1 MGNTGSRAAVRE
13 NWELDVRQVEFGM
26 TVSHVE
32 MSRGYFC
39 V

>member
-1 MGNTGSRAAVRE
+1 MDNTRSRAAVRE

-26 TVSHVE
+26 TLSHVE
-32 MSRGYFC
+32 VSRGYLC